1 MGDTHAHDACTSLCG
16 AFDEFSGQKNN
27 CLKGVKW
34 SPDGTCLLTA
44 SEDQQLRLYE
54 LPAELSGMAQDGG
67 AAAPAPAAAGGSQ
80 EMSSAVRVAEGDS
93 IYDYCWYPLMHSAEP
108 SSCCFLSACRDH
120 PMHLWDAYTGSLRA
134 SYAAYNHLD
143 EITSTFSTAIN
154 PDGTRL
160 YAGYDRAIRIFDLGR
175 PGRQCELRA
184 TSKNRKSREG
194 QRGIISCL
202 HCSPDRCGLFAAGSF
217 AGTTG
222 LYVDNSPTMVCL
234 LGGHT
239 GGVTQVQFSHDGLHL
254 YTGARQDGSVLCYDV
269 RASQTPLCSFLRDC
283 HGTNQ
288 RIGFDLSAD
297 SRALVTA
304 SRDGRVLVYDVQQ
317 PQAPPAVWLTYSEAV
332 NGATLHPFLPLL
344 AVAVGERRFPLPH
357 DAGDAGGGGVDAAGG
372 RQDGASDEDDDME
385 EDGEEEDEEEEEEEE
400 SARRAENGLQVW
412 RLPQRQQSQTEA
424 AGEPTG
430 AAAATGVGG
439 GEEAA
444 ASVATPLAAEQSN
457 GLDISHGTAEHG
469 PEEAEEQELAECLP
483 DGGGGTTPVPADAPP
498 RPIYSPLI

>member
-1 MGDTHAHDACTSLCG
+1 MRDAAADACTSLCG
-16 AFDEFSGQKNN
+16 SFDEFSSQKNN
-27 CLKGVKW
+27 CLKGVRW

-54 LPAELSGMAQDGG
+54 LPAELAQDGG
-67 AAAPAPAAAGGSQ
+67 AAAPSAAGTGGSQ

-108 SSCCFLSACRDH
+108 SSCCFLSASRDH

-143 EITSTFSTAIN
+143 EITSTFSTAID

-269 RASQTPLCSFLRDC
+269 RASQTPLCTFQRDC

-317 PQAPPAVWLTYSEAV
+317 PQAPPAVWLTYPDAV

-344 AVAVGERRFPLPH
+344 AVAVGERRFPLPR
-357 DAGDAGGGGVDAAGG
+357 GGGGGGGGGGGDGDGDAAGG
-372 RQDGASDEDDDME
+372 EEDGASDEDDDDMG
-385 EDGEEEDEEEEEEEE
+385 EDQEADEEEEEG
-400 SARRAENGLQVW
+400 ARRAENGLQVW
-412 RLPQRQQSQTEA
+412 RLPQRQQSQAE

-430 AAAATGVGG
+430 ADGS
-439 GEEAA
+439 EEAA
-444 ASVATPLAAEQSN
+444 ASAADEAEATNGMPPAAEQANTQGGSQ
-457 GLDISHGTAEHG
+457 GAIEQD
-469 PEEAEEQELAECLP
+469 PEEVEEPELAGVP
-483 DGGGGTTPVPADAPP
+483 DGGGADAPAADAPP
-498 RPIYSPLI
+498 RPMYSPLIS